1 VEKNTEKTLPGISQ
15 LANKIG
21 IKFSS
26 CTMFDVWEIIIE
38 LDTAADINIVLS
50 SVAGSLKL
58 KIVAIQICKHL

>member
-1 VEKNTEKTLPGISQ
+1 
-15 LANKIG
+15 
-21 IKFSS
+21 
-26 CTMFDVWEIIIE
+26 MFDVWEIIIE